1 MNASSSQPYPHLPSG
16 FSLID
21 LDSDPTAS
29 NQPNSYVLL
38 QKNHLLDLQAIK
50 QRLTNIFKECTFTQ
64 RDNSWTSVIKSSKG
78 KRTQK
83 TIFGKETLHLWKN
96 EHTEL
101 KNSGLLSFPQYLHSA
116 IQALPLKYQSM
127 SLKDII
133 IFSFLKTTRKFT
145 DDAVE
150 QDNYLGYSNESA
162 IIMDIILNKI
172 RIENYVD
179 IQTLIRSLYKAGDT
193 DFILVLTAFA
203 KYLQE
208 LLQQNPTGSV
218 LQLSQPHEKAWNTPI
233 KFFHFSN
240 LITPSEEVKEQ
251 IKEDVYLNL
260 CSLLPILNDYHFIFS
275 HLDIDSHLE
284 MLKNSFQKLMDTL
297 HPIVKLQHIN
307 SVLYSTPVDGA
318 TSSLTGPTLLVEDPA
333 LLTHDFLSFYLHKIE
348 LYIAKAR
355 AIYAMEIGEL
365 LEAFSPTHAE
375 RIFREQDK
383 EHAREIIETR
393 ISELEESAEG
403 VVQLDDKLYEMFNAC
418 GNFVHTFLLYPTWFC
433 TTGMKCSVA
442 NYRGPFLN
450 YVSTLRLSCGYHDIN
465 QLILKELAVL
475 SSRHGLREPVENL
488 KTDVKRLIF
497 VFEGLLRHTAALRWH
512 FDNFKSIINRLKTP
526 FDQEPDQIAPVKLT
540 QEQAEYHQSQ
550 LFEDVKSKRL
560 SRKNTQGRTQSIRL
574 HTTASQSEPP
584 LSSTPSSSTSSS
596 QEDDPAARSMEPF
609 TTPSSLHQLSPMEST
624 SAPISSSLIEICA
637 RLSDCFKRLHFN
649 NQYANQS
656 WKSAAAQLDDL
667 IAEMQDIYSLN
678 SPSVVSER
686 INRWLII
693 STLLIQKILS
703 SYVLENN
710 DPKDDYEKWDLL
722 RHDTTHL
729 MTASN
734 LADKYSAL
742 PSIVSKMGELECL
755 SRSLYTRPKQTG
767 DGAKLLYQTET
778 LRLTESGESQ
788 SVLKKGYSL
797 LTELLQFVN
806 DLVNPGSSLSFKDV
820 EPFINDSPIFSTGS
834 EATLELQ
841 ELLNQAL
848 SYLPSDQLEFGNIS
862 SPIHHL
868 ADARRQLELFSI
880 RLQQGLEGGNL
891 RNYFKSLTTALP
903 NAIESLSIAAATD
916 RRLIFWD
923 KIRRSDLTHNLMEWC
938 ERLHFTE
945 HTPQQREYLYA
956 SGNLQKYI
964 RNPELYNRRGGST
977 RILEQLALI
986 NRYTITHLDNEWIT
1000 RITDRQAR
1008 KQLQQIVNELHTN
1021 SKVGLEIFIE
1031 LAKRVISQR
1040 QALHSSSSTN

>member
-1 MNASSSQPYPHLPSG
+1 MNASSRLPSG
-16 FSLID
+16 TSLVA
-21 LDSDPTAS
+21 LDSDSTVTS
-29 NQPNSYVLL
+29 QPNSYVLL
-38 QKNHLLDLQAIK
+38 QKNHLLDLQTIK
-50 QRLTNIFKECTFTQ
+50 QRLTNIFKGCTFTQ
-64 RDNSWTSVIKSSKG
+64 RDNSWTSVIKSPKS

-83 TIFGKETLHLWKN
+83 IIFGKETLHLWKN
-96 EHTEL
+96 EHTKL

-116 IQALPLKYQSM
+116 LQALPLKYQFM

-145 DDAVE
+145 DDSVE
-150 QDNYLGYSNESA
+150 QDNYLAYSNESG

-172 RIENYVD
+172 RIQNYVD
-179 IQTLIRSLYKAGDT
+179 IQTLIRSLHKAGDT
-193 DFILVLTAFA
+193 DFILVLSAFG

-208 LLQQNPTGSV
+208 LLHQNPTRSI
-218 LQLSQPHEKAWNTPI
+218 LQLPQPHEKAWNTPI

-251 IKEDVYLNL
+251 IEEDVYLNL
-260 CSLLPILNDYHFIFS
+260 CSLLPILNDYHLIFS
-275 HLDIDSHLE
+275 HLDIDRHLE
-284 MLKNSFQKLMDTL
+284 ALENSFQKLMDTL
-297 HPIVKLQHIN
+297 HLIVELQYIN
-307 SVLYSTPVDGA
+307 SVFYSMPVDGA
-318 TSSLTGPTLLVEDPA
+318 TSSLTGPTLLVEDRA
-333 LLTHDFLSFYLHKIE
+333 LLTHDFLSFHLHKIR
-348 LYIAKAR
+348 LCTAKAR

-403 VVQLDDKLYEMFNAC
+403 VVQLDDKLYDTLNVC
-418 GNFVHTFLLYPTWFC
+418 GNFVHAFLLYPTWFC
-433 TTGMKCSVA
+433 TSGMKCSVA
-442 NYRGPFLN
+442 NYQDHFFK
-450 YVSTLRLSCGYHDIN
+450 YVSTLKLSCGLHDIN
-465 QLILKELAVL
+465 ELIFKELAVL
-475 SSRHGLREPVENL
+475 SSTLGLKEPIENL
-488 KTDVKRLIF
+488 KTDVQRLIF
-497 VFEGLLRHTAALRWH
+497 AFEGFLRHTAALRWH
-512 FDNFKSIINRLKTP
+512 FDNFKSTISRLKTP
-526 FDQEPDQIAPVKLT
+526 FDQEPVQIAPVKLT
-540 QEQAEYHQSQ
+540 QEQAEYHHSQ
-550 LFEDVKSKRL
+550 LLEEVKPKKP
-560 SRKNTQGRTQSIRL
+560 SRKNTQGRTQSIRP

-584 LSSTPSSSTSSS
+584 LSSTPSSLTSSP
-596 QEDDPAARSMEPF
+596 QENDPVTTSIEPF
-609 TTPSSLHQLSPMEST
+609 TTPSSLPQLSPMEST

-656 WKSAAAQLDDL
+656 WKSAATQLDDL
-667 IAEMQDIYSLN
+667 IAEMQDTHSLN

-686 INRWLII
+686 VNRWLII
-693 STLLIQKILS
+693 STLLIQKVLS
-703 SYVLENN
+703 SYVLEHN

-722 RHDTTHL
+722 RHETTYL

-734 LADKYSAL
+734 LAGKYPTL

-767 DGAKLLYQTET
+767 DGAELLYQAET
-778 LRLTESGESQ
+778 LRLSESGDPQ
-788 SVLKKGYSL
+788 AVLKKGYSL

-806 DLVNPGSSLSFKDV
+806 ELVNPGSSLSFKDV
-820 EPFINDSPIFSTGS
+820 EPLISHSPIFSTGS
-834 EATLELQ
+834 EATLEVQ
-841 ELLNQAL
+841 QLLNQAL

-868 ADARRQLELFSI
+868 VDARRQLELFSI

-891 RNYFKSLTTALP
+891 RNYFKSLTPALP
-903 NAIESLSIAAATD
+903 NAIESLAIAAATD
-916 RRLIFWD
+916 RRLISWD

-945 HTPQQREYLYA
+945 HTPPQREYLYA

-964 RNPELYNRRGGST
+964 RNPELFNRGGRST
-977 RILEQLALI
+977 RLLEQLALI
-986 NRYTITHLDNEWIT
+986 NRYVITHLDSEWIT

-1031 LAKRVISQR
+1031 LAKRVIPQR
-1040 QALHSSSSTN
+1040 QTLHSSSSTS